1 MAEQHGLHTALIVHG
16 AEPSGRSCPVVVG
29 LAQANGRLNIAL
41 RVGENSETVY
51 LEPNDAARLIV
62 NLRKAI
68 AAEYHYGWPSQA
80 PFGSKAQPEPAPPTH
95 PMSPQSRTA

>member
-29 LAQANGRLNIAL
+29 LAQANGKLNIAL
-41 RVGENSETVY
+41 RVGEDSETVY

-68 AAEYHYGWPSQA
+68 AAEYHYSWPSQP
-80 PFGSKAQPEPAPPTH
+80 PFTRNASADQANSGRPVSTR
-95 PMSPQSRTA
+95 SRSA

>member
-16 AEPSGRSCPVVVG
+16 IEPSGQSCPVVVG
-29 LAQANGRLNIAL
+29 LAQANGKLNIAL

-68 AAEYHYGWPSQA
+68 AAEYHYSWPSQP
-80 PFGSKAQPEPAPPTH
+80 PFARNDQAEPGLPGRPVPTR
-95 PMSPQSRTA
+95 SRSA